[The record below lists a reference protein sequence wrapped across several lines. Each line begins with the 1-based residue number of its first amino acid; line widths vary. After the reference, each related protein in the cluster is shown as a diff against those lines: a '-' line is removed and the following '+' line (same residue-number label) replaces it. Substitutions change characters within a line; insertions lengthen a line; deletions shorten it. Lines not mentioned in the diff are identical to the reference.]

1 MTENRFKN
9 GQYENALQ
17 YTKEILNTSLSMND
31 IINKN
36 NTSDEKYEKDN
47 DHKDNNK

>member
-17 YTKEILNTSLSMND
+17 YTKEILNASLSMND
-31 IINKN
+31 IISKN
-36 NTSDEKYEKDN
+36 NTSDEKYEKDK